1 MKRIVLLTLLA
12 TLALSCSD
20 RYTTVGK
27 PDLKISLDGSKF
39 YVDEPLTFSFK
50 GDADIISFW
59 SGEEGNDY
67 EWRATDRILQ
77 SEGVLSFGTAFQAGA
92 QWKNQAL
99 PDEDSKLIS
108 FLWSDDFDG
117 DYSIEGIGR
126 AHWHAVTD
134 SFTIASARV
143 DNARLLNNA
152 TPSGDVYLKDLIPA
166 DAHLPLYFAFRYHI
180 QAYYDSLAN
189 SRSRVAV
196 SSFTIRGVNA
206 DLNMNEVLVN
216 NSTAGWTL
224 VSSGY
229 ADADK
234 DYMPEVA
241 PSYIWFDC
249 STSNRAERF
258 CWAVSQAYNPD
269 YSVNLGCDYAV
280 GIKSFSDTPLNS
292 YTYSYSKPGNYR
304 VVFSSSNVA
313 SDGKASMALQS
324 FDIEIVSR
332 GSATVDNPEH
342 KDW

>member
-1 MKRIVLLTLLA
+1 
-12 TLALSCSD
+12 
-20 RYTTVGK
+20 
-27 PDLKISLDGSKF
+27 
-39 YVDEPLTFSFK
+39 
-50 GDADIISFW
+50 
-59 SGEEGNDY
+59 
-67 EWRATDRILQ
+67 
-77 SEGVLSFGTAFQAGA
+77 
-92 QWKNQAL
+92 
-99 PDEDSKLIS
+99 
-108 FLWSDDFDG
+108 
-117 DYSIEGIGR
+117 
-126 AHWHAVTD
+126 
-134 SFTIASARV
+134 
-143 DNARLLNNA
+143 
-152 TPSGDVYLKDLIPA
+152 
-166 DAHLPLYFAFRYHI
+166 
-180 QAYYDSLAN
+180 
-189 SRSRVAV
+189 
-196 SSFTIRGVNA
+196 
-206 DLNMNEVLVN
+206 MNEVLVN